1 MAAGR
6 ASAGGFDALSTGG
19 FAACNGFEKY
29 CKPRTDPQV
38 SNASDLVCKLTGPW
52 VKQ

>member
-1 MAAGR
+1 MAAVR
-6 ASAGGFDALSTGG
+6 ASAGGFDASTAGG
-19 FAACNGFEKY
+19 FAACDGFEKN

-38 SNASDLVCKLTGPW
+38 SNAGDLVGKLTGPW

>member
-1 MAAGR
+1 MVAVR
-6 ASAGGFDALSTGG
+6 ASAGGFDLSSSGG
-19 FAACNGFEKY
+19 FAACDAFEKN

-38 SNASDLVCKLTGPW
+38 SNASDLVRKLTGPW